1 MEQLIEWLEDLE
13 LQTLTDDLKSEI
25 IEKIIEQSEMLHRN
39 SYDKGYI
46 EARHDIIEHITY
58 NM

>member
-46 EARHDIIEHITY
+46 EAKHDIIEHITY

>member
-46 EARHDIIEHITY
+46 EARNDIIEHITY
-58 NM
+58 TI